1 MSLFCYPGHVD
12 MIAVLQGEMHQ
23 VEKVISAVLR
33 TSSHDEARGEEGAGV
48 PCVRGIYSLIYTNNK

>member
-33 TSSHDEARGEEGAGV
+33 TSSHDEARGEEGSAVCQGYIFSSV
-48 PCVRGIYSLIYTNNK
+48 YKQY

>member
-1 MSLFCYPGHVD
+1 